1 MNRFNSFEQLLE
13 HFQIEGV
20 NVGQQKSNSLV
31 NSNRK
36 RVDVIFPIAPM
47 QPRSQECLRIIGAG
61 SYRESLERILFECL
75 FGDPRVFQW
84 FVLFELLNSIKLYSK
99 EAQALYDVTVG
110 LTSNSTNVGSEKSF
124 MFSNMPSIRRKF
136 GKDKANELAEI
147 LRGKLD
153 IPHNRD
159 WPSDFTKVVPYTRRF
174 KQPPEI
180 RRIGVGYKDK
190 GTLPLPGSEYE
201 PEIPLLINQ
210 HCPIKLWEAFRNRS
224 SFKTKIKV

>member
-1 MNRFNSFEQLLE
+1 MTKFNSFEQLLE

-20 NVGQQKSNSLV
+20 NVGQKRSNSLV

-36 RVDVIFPIAPM
+36 RVDVIFPIEPK
-47 QPRSQECLRIIGAG
+47 QSRSQRCLRIIGSG
-61 SYRESLERILFECL
+61 SYSESLERILFESL

-110 LTSNSTNVGSEKSF
+110 LTSNSTNVGSDKSF

-136 GKDKANELAEI
+136 GKEKANELAEI

-153 IPHNRD
+153 IPQNRD
-159 WPSDFTKVVPYTRRF
+159 WPSDFTKVVPFTRKF
-174 KQPPEI
+174 KTSPEI

-201 PEIPLLINQ
+201 PEIPLLLNQ
-210 HCPIKLWEAFRNRS
+210 HCPIKLWELFRSRS
-224 SFKTKIKV
+224 GLK